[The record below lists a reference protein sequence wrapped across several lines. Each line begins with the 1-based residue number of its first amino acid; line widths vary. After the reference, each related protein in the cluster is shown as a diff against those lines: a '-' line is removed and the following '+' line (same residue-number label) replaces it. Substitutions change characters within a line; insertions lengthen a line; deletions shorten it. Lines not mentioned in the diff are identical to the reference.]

1 MKILVLGASGM
12 AGHIITLYFK
22 EQGYDVT
29 GFTRRHISFCKN
41 IIGDAM
47 NPNDVK
53 SAIESDD
60 FDVVINAIGVLN
72 KNAEAHKS
80 MAVMLNGYLPHFIAD
95 TL

>member
-1 MKILVLGASGM
+1 M

-29 GFTRRHISFCKN
+29 GFTRRPISFCKN

-53 SAIESDD
+53 AAILSDD
-60 FDVVINAIGVLN
+60 FDVEIKEGFMLASLKDFDGLAV
-72 KNAEAHKS
+72 EADS
-80 MAVMLNGYLPHFIAD
+80 MASILEEYVLSI
-95 TL
+95 

>member
-1 MKILVLGASGM
+1 M

-29 GFTRRHISFCKN
+29 GFTRRPISFCKN

-53 SAIESDD
+53 AAILSDDLHENEPSIDCIES
-60 FDVVINAIGVLN
+60 
-72 KNAEAHKS
+72 
-80 MAVMLNGYLPHFIAD
+80 
-95 TL
+95 

>member
-1 MKILVLGASGM
+1 M

-29 GFTRRHISFCKN
+29 GFTRRPISFCKN

-53 SAIESDD
+53 AAILSDDLHENEPGIDCIESLLTITDRS
-60 FDVVINAIGVLN
+60 
-72 KNAEAHKS
+72 KS
-80 MAVMLNGYLPHFIAD
+80 WVWIILEGE
-95 TL
+95 